1 MFFTKGIEKARGKRL
16 RLEFDGTLR
25 LDPGFGIPLW
35 ADQRDRPF
43 SPARRVIGIDL
54 ETLGEAP
61 VGADEMLRAVELF
74 ILRQAH
80 GQLRI
85 NRSQIG
91 QQSDLLRRLVNQPAG
106 NLQLLDGLAQPSLLA
121 QNGAEPPE
129 DLVVL
134 RVQQPSLI
142 EFLQCK
148 LRLAVSQRRPALS
161 RPDTAGGA
169 RTTILGRRLPGP
181 NRGGLFQSVGTD
193 DAPPA

>member
-74 ILRQAH
+74 ILRQAR

-85 NRSQIG
+85 NRTQIG
-91 QQSDLLRRLVNQPAG
+91 QQGDLLSRLVNQLVG
-106 NLQLLDGLAQPSLLA
+106 NLQLFDGLPPFSLLA
-121 QNGAEPPE
+121 QNRAEPPE
-129 DLVVL
+129 DLVVF
-134 RVQQPSLI
+134 RIQQPASI
-142 EFLQCK
+142 EL
-148 LRLAVSQRRPALS
+148 L
-161 RPDTAGGA
+161 
-169 RTTILGRRLPGP
+169 
-181 NRGGLFQSVGTD
+181 
-193 DAPPA
+193 